1 MSCKP
6 RPNTGEGGRAP
17 ISAATPKRS
26 SESSHGLWSD
36 APAIRIEP
44 GAVVELYCSHPFF
57 LTEVKP
63 IAVVARRLLRLGAR
77 HKAGW
82 VFGWSLPLKG
92 Q

>member
-1 MSCKP
+1 M
-6 RPNTGEGGRAP
+6 
-17 ISAATPKRS
+17 
-26 SESSHGLWSD
+26 
-36 APAIRIEP
+36 
-44 GAVVELYCSHPFF
+44 VELYCSHPFF